1 MPPLPAIAGVQSIT
15 GAVAPARTAA
25 MRRSISAGR
34 RCCGSGLVP
43 AESVSW
49 DGVWD
54 GPHLVGRSAA
64 PKARR
69 VLDVGPRDSNRRLQI
84 GAGLWRLLPLHVERN
99 RNAIDSLARL
109 DHILRGLGILLE
121 VRRLQMRLE
130 RVGILVD
137 LE

>member
-1 MPPLPAIAGVQSIT
+1 MILSDRRRLRPSLNCRASGFVQSQT
-15 GAVAPARTAA
+15 
-25 MRRSISAGR
+25 SQNH
-34 RCCGSGLVP
+34 CGL
-43 AESVSW
+43 
-49 DGVWD
+49 
-54 GPHLVGRSAA
+54 
-64 PKARR
+64 

-84 GAGLWRLLPLHVERN
+84 GAGLWRLLPLHVERH

-137 LE
+137 LEWPHPRWIVLFEDRTEGTTSGL